1 MTQEKKGQK
10 TAGINEQVM
19 SGEELDSLR
28 KQAGDA
34 VREFLAV
41 GKMKPGNLF
50 VVGCSSSEI
59 VSSRIGSYSS
69 KEIGEAVFQ
78 EIWEECEKQR

>member
-1 MTQEKKGQK
+1 MMTQEKKGQK

-41 GKMKPGNLF
+41 GDRKS
-50 VVGCSSSEI
+50 VV
-59 VSSRIGSYSS
+59 
-69 KEIGEAVFQ
+69 
-78 EIWEECEKQR
+78 